1 MYLCIVM
8 ADQEL
13 IYDFINRFS
22 DSNMFSN
29 NIKFDY
35 QLSFSE
41 RFVSIYCYVKF
52 NYEKIITSN
61 DFISSH
67 DINEHVH
74 KIAKNIKNYGFLNDN
89 ERVFARVFYESD
101 DEEIWNKKVLE
112 KIIKP
117 RIREIGNGS
126 IHGISFKRDSNSFYP
141 RIKISFKRQGRYNV
155 RPYVITNNIREM
167 LTKEFNLN
175 QNIGVGY

>member
-1 MYLCIVM
+1 MV
-8 ADQEL
+8 DQEL

-22 DSNMFSN
+22 DSNMFSD

-52 NYEKIITSN
+52 NYEKIITNN
-61 DFISSH
+61 DYIDSH
-67 DINEHVH
+67 DIKDHVR

-89 ERVFARVFYESD
+89 EKVYSRVFFESN

-117 RIREIGNGS
+117 RIREIGDGS
-126 IHGISFKRDSNSFYP
+126 IHGISFKRGDDDLYP
-141 RIKISFKRQGRYNV
+141 RIKITFKSRSRHNIRRYV
-155 RPYVITNNIREM
+155 VTSNIREM
-167 LTKEFNLN
+167 LTKEFNLHP
-175 QNIGVGY
+175 NISVNY

>member
-1 MYLCIVM
+1 M

-22 DSNMFSN
+22 DSNMFSKD
-29 NIKFDY
+29 IKFDY

-41 RFVSIYCYVKF
+41 NFLSIYCYVKF

-61 DFISSH
+61 DYINSH
-67 DINEHVH
+67 GIKEHVYN
-74 KIAKNIKNYGFLNDN
+74 IGQNIKNYGFLNDN
-89 ERVFARVFYESD
+89 QRVYARVFFESN

-117 RIREIGNGS
+117 RIREIGDGS
-126 IHGISFKRDSNSFYP
+126 IHGISFKRNTDGFYP
-141 RIKISFKRQGRYNV
+141 GIKISFKRKDSRNV
-155 RPYVITNNIREM
+155 RPYAITSNIREM
-167 LTKEFNLN
+167 LTKEFNLH
-175 QNIGVGY
+175 QSISVYY

>member
-1 MYLCIVM
+1 M

-13 IYDFINRFS
+13 VYDFINRFS
-22 DSNMFSN
+22 DSNMFSD

-52 NYEKIITSN
+52 NYEKIITSDN
-61 DFISSH
+61 FISSQ
-67 DINEHVH
+67 DIRDHIY

-89 ERVFARVFYESD
+89 ESVFARVFFESN

-117 RIREIGNGS
+117 RIREIGDGS
-126 IHGISFKRDSNSFYP
+126 IHGISFKRATDNLYP
-141 RIKISFKRQGRYNV
+141 SIKIIFKTSSRHNTRRYV
-155 RPYVITNNIREM
+155 VTSNIREM
-167 LTKEFNLN
+167 LTKEFNLHPS
-175 QNIGVGY
+175 VSVHY

>member
-1 MYLCIVM
+1 M

-22 DSNMFSN
+22 DSNMFSD

-52 NYEKIITSN
+52 NYEKIITN
-61 DFISSH
+61 NNYIDSH
-67 DINEHVH
+67 DIKDHVH

-89 ERVFARVFYESD
+89 EKLYSRVFFESN

-117 RIREIGNGS
+117 RIREIGDGS
-126 IHGISFKRDSNSFYP
+126 IHGISFKRGDDDLYP
-141 RIKISFKRQGRYNV
+141 RIKITFKTSSRHNTRRYV
-155 RPYVITNNIREM
+155 VTSNIREM
-167 LTKEFNLN
+167 LTKEFNLHP
-175 QNIGVGY
+175 NISVNY

>member
-1 MYLCIVM
+1 M

-22 DSNMFSN
+22 DSSMFSD

-52 NYEKIITSN
+52 NYEKIITNN
-61 DFISSH
+61 DYIDSH
-67 DINEHVH
+67 DIKDHVR

-89 ERVFARVFYESD
+89 EKVYSRVFFESN

-117 RIREIGNGS
+117 RIREIGDGS
-126 IHGISFKRDSNSFYP
+126 IHGISFKRSDNELYP
-141 RIKISFKRQGRYNV
+141 RIKITFKSRSRHNIRRYV
-155 RPYVITNNIREM
+155 VTSNIREM
-167 LTKEFNLN
+167 LTKEFNLHP
-175 QNIGVGY
+175 NISVYY